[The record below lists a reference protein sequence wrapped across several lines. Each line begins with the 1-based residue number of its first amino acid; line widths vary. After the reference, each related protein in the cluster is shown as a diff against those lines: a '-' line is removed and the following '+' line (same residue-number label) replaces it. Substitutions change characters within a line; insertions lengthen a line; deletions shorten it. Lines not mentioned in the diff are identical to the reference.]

1 MLEDSSPGGT
11 PCPIRVAPEP
21 PCAPCAPC
29 ARTTHSHTEQR
40 VRGDWT
46 QCRVLST
53 PGGWHGSRGQ
63 RSTGDRCGPCPR
75 RVTG

>member
-21 PCAPCAPC
+21 PCAPCA
-29 ARTTHSHTEQR
+29 RTTHSHTEQR

-46 QCRVLST
+46 QRRVLST
-53 PGGWHGSRGQ
+53 PRGPAWKQGPAVHGRQ
-63 RSTGDRCGPCPR
+63 TRSLS
-75 RVTG
+75 